1 MNMNLCPWNLPQ
13 QTKFTEVVLP
23 SQVVAMADAPGP
35 YASTFPSKKGYSVL
49 ARHAGRVTILFLAGQ
64 VNTFAGAY
72 VGCGIGDPNRADVRW
87 LTGTDS
93 DYSAGNY

>member
-1 MNMNLCPWNLPQ
+1 
-13 QTKFTEVVLP
+13 
-23 SQVVAMADAPGP
+23 
-35 YASTFPSKKGYSVL
+35 
-49 ARHAGRVTILFLAGQ
+49 
-64 VNTFAGAY
+64 